1 MKYLLSMVL
10 ENLLPRSG
18 EYSSSFPFFHFPSIK
33 FTRWWEPGDSLINCL
48 LQNIMLAIKFFCNN
62 GRVVKKSVSFNYWE
76 LVISFGQIKP
86 YYMLLTSRKTLPWPS
101 LIMGY
106 IPFTSQI
113 NLRNTL
119 HELWLQALRIQ
130 LVETLNKPHK
140 TEWCFIASMTFLWS
154 LKHID
159 IYTIYDYID

>member
-1 MKYLLSMVL
+1 
-10 ENLLPRSG
+10 
-18 EYSSSFPFFHFPSIK
+18 
-33 FTRWWEPGDSLINCL
+33 
-48 LQNIMLAIKFFCNN
+48 MLAIKFFCNN

-86 YYMLLTSRKTLPWPS
+86 NYMLLTSRKTLPWPS

-113 NLRNTL
+113 NLKNTL
-119 HELWLQALRIQ
+119 DELWLQALRIQ
-130 LVETLNKPHK
+130 LVETLNKQHK
-140 TEWCFIASMTFLWS
+140 TEWCFIGSMPFLWS

-159 IYTIYDYID
+159 VYAIFAMHNFVMSLQFDNDSMEWPKHDSILMLLISILLLWKLTSSEMVVN